1 MASGNAGHR
10 THVLCGRHE
19 GRTWGP
25 EAGGPAQL
33 RAVRTWQCQRAVPC
47 TKRAQAWRL
56 KAAPICHFHSQGLE
70 VWLSWSF
77 VRVSDG
83 DNPGVAPCA
92 FIWRSAGGE
101 NLLPSSFGGWQDLC
115 PWGCVTKDPGFS
127 LAVTGGRPQSL
138 ATGASS
144 VWLFTSSG
152 PRGESL
158 SRRCDIPPPVPYSIS

>member
-101 NLLPSSFGGWQDLC
+101 KLLPSSFGGWQDLC
-115 PWGCVTKDPGFS
+115 PWGCVTKDP
-127 LAVTGGRPQSL
+127 AAR
-138 ATGASS
+138 
-144 VWLFTSSG
+144 WLLLEAARSPL
-152 PRGESL
+152 PRGLPQDGCSL
-158 SRRCDIPPPVPYSIS
+158 RLAHEENLSPEV